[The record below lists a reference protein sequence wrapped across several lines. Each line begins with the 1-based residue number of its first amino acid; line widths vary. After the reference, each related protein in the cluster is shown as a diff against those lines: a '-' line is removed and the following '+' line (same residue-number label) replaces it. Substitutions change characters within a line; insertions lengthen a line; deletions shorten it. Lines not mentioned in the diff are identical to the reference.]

1 MLFWG
6 VVFEVLILRFASY
19 VKRMGKHSILIYIL
33 EQFLKCKN
41 YLFYEKSSEMTAV
54 LIVLLLHF
62 YLFLFGYVLREMV
75 LKV

>member
-1 MLFWG
+1 M
-6 VVFEVLILRFASY
+6 
-19 VKRMGKHSILIYIL
+19 LIYIL

-41 YLFYEKSSEMTAV
+41 YLFYEKSFEMTAV

-62 YLFLFGYVLREMV
+62 YVFLFGYVLREMV